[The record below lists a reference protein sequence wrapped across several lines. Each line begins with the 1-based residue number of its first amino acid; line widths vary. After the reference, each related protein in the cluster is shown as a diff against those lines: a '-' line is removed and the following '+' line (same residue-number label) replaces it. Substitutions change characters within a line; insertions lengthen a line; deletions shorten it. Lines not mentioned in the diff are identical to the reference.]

1 MKIMYP
7 LLAKRNMFVIWT
19 WVFVASI
26 SLLNMNIA
34 NPIQAETGKG
44 EDVFKVIMTIF
55 GVDKSKGDVVA
66 IVTANNG
73 EASRVKFL
81 DSEAPYVVPINS
93 SGGGGSS
100 SHLVEYV
107 ATFPN
112 ITVTTGDEYKACVL
126 TTKDLNSDGL
136 ICNTGQNS
144 PASRPE
150 FVDISLNATSNT
162 PSEETINGESE
173 GEEEGE
179 SD

>member
-1 MKIMYP
+1 MRIMYP
-7 LLAKRNMFVIWT
+7 LLAKRNMLVIWS
-19 WVFVASI
+19 WIFMVSI

-93 SGGGGSS
+93 SGRGGSS

-112 ITVTTGDEYKACVL
+112 VTVNTGD
-126 TTKDLNSDGL
+126 
-136 ICNTGQNS
+136 
-144 PASRPE
+144 ASIRH
-150 FVDISLNATSNT
+150 VY
-162 PSEETINGESE
+162 
-173 GEEEGE
+173 
-179 SD
+179 